1 MSINTAAE
9 AKVPASEIKIPAAEG
24 KVCGAG

>member
-9 AKVPASEIKIPAAEG
+9 AKVLASEIKIPAAEG